1 MRLVINVKTPTFVLS
16 GGRLHIGL
24 DAIVSDNRLY
34 VIDIGRLPV
43 DQLLNMR
50 NIDKQA
56 LGVLINTVSKDPRR
70 YSVRE
75 YLVFNKC
82 EGVEILDHSIEGIPP
97 SEIKGLMRTTYLHWL
112 LTRDSNLRE
121 GFIKSISERLLE
133 GPRLNALSTNAE
145 NYVLAVLL
153 ERVYGERKY
162 DALYQL
168 FKDLTVKQSSRPQS
182 INYGVYCI
190 HDSNNKFKV
199 MAIGL
204 RPSVRLEYE
213 VMVRYTPVSEDIK
226 GRLLNYNDLIESIKL
241 FSSDITSLERSRR
254 LGIPDCGNG
263 IPMRIGFGVGRRW
276 KTVLNILEKYNPDL
290 VRKVTEY
297 VSGCLSKPWGDSTIR
312 FVNNEPVGWVC
323 IEVIK

>member
-16 GGRLHIGL
+16 GDRLYIGL
-24 DAIVSDNRLY
+24 DTIVSNNKLY
-34 VIDIGRLPV
+34 IIDISRLPIN
-43 DQLLNMR
+43 QLLNVR

-56 LGVLINTVSKDPRR
+56 LGVLVNAASKDPGK
-70 YSVRE
+70 YSIRE
-75 YLVFNKC
+75 YLVLSKC
-82 EGVEILDHSIEGIPP
+82 EGTEVLDHSIEGVPP

-121 GFIKSISERLLE
+121 GFIKLVSERLLE
-133 GPRLNALSTNAE
+133 GSRLNALSTDAE
-145 NYVLAVLL
+145 SHVLAILL

-168 FKDLTVKQSSRPQS
+168 FKDLIVKQLSRPQP

-190 HDSNNKFKV
+190 HDSSNKFKV

-213 VMVRYTPVSEDIK
+213 VAVRHTLVSDDVK
-226 GRLLNYNDLIESIKL
+226 DRLLNYNDLIESIRL
-241 FSSDITSLERSRR
+241 FSSDAASFERSRG
-254 LGIPDCGNG
+254 LGIPDCGGG

-276 KTVLNILEKYNPDL
+276 KTVLNVLEKYSPDL
-290 VRKVTEY
+290 VRKVTDY
-297 VSGCLSKPWGDSTIR
+297 VSNHLGRPWDDSTIR
-312 FVNNEPVGWVC
+312 FVGNEPIGWVC
-323 IEVIK
+323 VEVIK